1 MRPFKADLHI
11 HTLLS
16 PCGSLEMSPA
26 EIISVAKGKSLD
38 MIAISDHNS
47 TLHSELM
54 VTLGREAGI
63 SVLRAAEVT
72 SAEEVHSLVILPDEA
87 ARITFQKWLE
97 IHSTHIPYDPL
108 IFGDQVVLDRHEQI
122 ISEIDYFLPAALDA
136 SLDEVEREAH
146 RLGALFI
153 PAHIDRPAMSITS
166 QLGFIPE
173 ELYIDAIEVVGN
185 DPGLLYPV
193 IRNSDAHTPGDI
205 ARRFTIYML
214 EAPTFEE
221 LTLALQGKNGRHILS
236 AAR

>member
-87 ARITFQKWLE
+87 ARIIFQKWLE

-108 IFGDQVVLDRHEQI
+108 IFGDQVVLDRNEQI
-122 ISEIDYFLPAALDA
+122 ISEIDYFLPAALDTP
-136 SLDEVEREAH
+136 LDEVEREAH

-153 PAHIDRPAMSITS
+153 P
-166 QLGFIPE
+166 E
-173 ELYIDAIEVVGN
+173 
-185 DPGLLYPV
+185 
-193 IRNSDAHTPGDI
+193 HT
-205 ARRFTIYML
+205 
-214 EAPTFEE
+214 
-221 LTLALQGKNGRHILS
+221 
-236 AAR
+236 